1 MENYAYFTIGLIF
14 VGVSS
19 YISFFRK
26 KRKRWK
32 DERKIDF
39 LK

>member
-1 MENYAYFTIGLIF
+1 MEKYTYFTIGLIF
-14 VGVSS
+14 VGISS
-19 YISFFRK
+19 YIFFRK
-26 KRKRWK
+26 KKKRWK